1 MQIAWLESV
10 NSPEGGMKEGEIFN
24 YAEQEYPECLKMAA
38 KIEFLHK
45 RKTLEIVFIELG
57 FWLEG

>member
-45 RKTLEIVFIELG
+45 RKTL
-57 FWLEG
+57 

>member
-1 MQIAWLESV
+1 
-10 NSPEGGMKEGEIFN
+10 MKEGEIFN

-57 FWLEG
+57 FWFEGFWFEGLSNLG